1 MSRPLLPRGHRER
14 LWSPMA
20 DLLSEEGY
28 RTLRPGTSKFAL
40 LPEQVQEWPD
50 FAKEIKALLAP
61 YCGKAASSNTLH
73 PVGEVADLLK
83 LGVCFGD
90 AQSGVN
96 RLLLE
101 VKKQE
106 KREVKAD
113 LKRKIGDQQAGGK
126 LVPDVVIADTKTHPI
141 RGVGE
146 VRTLWKFEPGKKQS
160 WEQFIAE
167 KLGQP
172 ARYMDDH
179 CVRYGFLTIYDR
191 TWFVKRVNDNEFAIS
206 PPIHSKARSSATEV
220 SKRECFLAF
229 ALRASD
235 AAGSK
240 YSRRSGLIL
249 TRRGRRQRA
258 LPETGR
264 KAIQRGL

>member
-1 MSRPLLPRGHRER
+1 LLPRGHRER
-14 LWSPMA
+14 LRSPMA
-20 DLLSEEGY
+20 ELLSEEGY
-28 RTLRPGTSKFAL
+28 RTLRPGASKFAL

-50 FAKEIKALLAP
+50 FAKEIKALVAP
-61 YCGKAASSNTLH
+61 YCGKFEPFVPVVPREVFAVANELGLQGRLVQNALH

-83 LGVCFGD
+83 LGVRFGD

-126 LVPDVVIADTKTHPI
+126 LVPDVVMADTKTHAI

-146 VRTLWKFEPGKKQS
+146 VKTLWKFEPRKKQS
-160 WEQFIAE
+160 WEQFLAE

-206 PPIHSKARSSATEV
+206 PPIQE
-220 SKRECFLAF
+220 
-229 ALRASD
+229 
-235 AAGSK
+235 
-240 YSRRSGLIL
+240 
-249 TRRGRRQRA
+249 TRG
-258 LPETGR
+258 
-264 KAIQRGL
+264 